1 MSDGTFSL
9 TGGSRHPTL
18 PSGLPQWLSRKE
30 STSNA
35 DVGSIP
41 GWRRCPGGRTGNP
54 LEHSCPGNP
63 VSRGAWWATVHGV
76 AKESDVTWRLNN
88 NDNCFHRFFPQS
100 WVGFFLTCVHRSV
113 PSWVLV
119 GAPLKILRVFL
130 CVFLLSKLW
139 PANPIR
145 FGLPGLHLHFFNP
158 GSLLGSAWDNA
169 QGHLISV
176 LSLRDSFLSFPN
188 VQCFES
194 FYSIYSIQFSDR
206 KFFIFLLIHLSQ
218 K

>member
-9 TGGSRHPTL
+9 TGRSRHPTL
-18 PSGLPQWLSRKE
+18 PSGLPRWLSRKE
-30 STSNA
+30 STSIA

-41 GWRRCPGGRTGNP
+41 GCGEDALEEEMATHSSILAREIPWAEELGGLQSMGLQKSQMWLGDWTAMTT
-54 LEHSCPGNP
+54 
-63 VSRGAWWATVHGV
+63 VSSGFSPSLG
-76 AKESDVTWRLNN
+76 
-88 NDNCFHRFFPQS
+88 
-100 WVGFFLTCVHRSV
+100 WVFSLRVCTDLY
-113 PSWVLV
+113 PAEYLWVLLWRSSEFFSV
-119 GAPLKILRVFL
+119 SFSSPNSDLQTLVTLRFL
-130 CVFLLSKLW
+130 DC
-139 PANPIR
+139 N
-145 FGLPGLHLHFFNP
+145 FFNP

-194 FYSIYSIQFSDR
+194 FYSIYSVQFSDR
-206 KFFIFLLIHLSQ
+206 KFFVFLLIHLSQ